1 MITVA
6 HLFIYFILD
15 TLYVCMCVC
24 ILGTNVYQKWAKWH
38 KKVKKVTFMY
48 KVGQIVSY
56 TLKNEG
62 ASWCH

>member
-6 HLFIYFILD
+6 HLFIDFILD

-38 KKVKKVTFMY
+38 KKVKKVTFMH
-48 KVGQIVSY
+48 KVG
-56 TLKNEG
+56 
-62 ASWCH
+62 